1 MSSTKT
7 VDSSTTDR
15 TDWNHAWGVV
25 SRLAAARGTTL
36 HETDTPQPASTAV
49 AANGPSAD
57 PQPTAIPPEQ
67 FAPVVPD
74 QLARD
79 IAEIEK
85 AAAALR
91 RQEPALEQHYPDAE
105 TIAEP
110 SKSRSVWLLVTTI
123 WISAA
128 LVVSGT
134 IGALALLFG

>member
-25 SRLAAARGTTL
+25 SRLAAVRGTAL
-36 HETDTPQPASTAV
+36 HETDPPQEAPIPG
-49 AANGPSAD
+49 AAEGPSAD
-57 PQPTAIPPEQ
+57 AQPTAIPPEQ

-91 RQEPALEQHYPDAE
+91 RQEPALEQHYPEPE

-110 SKSRSVWLLVTTI
+110 AKSRSVWLLVTTI

-128 LVVSGT
+128 LVVCGT
-134 IGALALLFG
+134 IGALTLLFG

>member
-7 VDSSTTDR
+7 VDNTTDR
-15 TDWNHAWGVV
+15 ADWNHAWGVV
-25 SRLAAARGTTL
+25 SRLAAARGTAL
-36 HETDTPQPASTAV
+36 HETDQPQQASI
-49 AANGPSAD
+49 AAATGPKAD
-57 PQPTAIPPEQ
+57 APPTATPTEQ

-91 RQEPALEQHYPDAE
+91 RQEPALEQHYPEPE

-110 SKSRSVWLLVTTI
+110 AKSRSVWLLVTTI
-123 WISAA
+123 WISAV
-128 LVVSGT
+128 LVVTGT
-134 IGALALLFG
+134 IGALTLLFG